1 MPTYNKLV
9 RDKILEIIEANGQQ
23 STHKILED
31 DEYAEEHTKKLFEEV
46 EEYKKDRNT
55 DELADIIEVVY
66 ALAKLHGCTPEQLEQ
81 IRLDKAQKRGGFD
94 KKIFLE
100 EVRG

>member
-1 MPTYNKLV
+1 MPIYNKLV

-23 STHKILED
+23 ATHKILD
-31 DEYAEEHTKKLFEEV
+31 DKECATELVKKLFEEAR
-46 EEYKKDRNT
+46 EYEKDRNT
-55 DELADIIEVVY
+55 DELADILEVVY
-66 ALAKLHGCTPEQLEQ
+66 ALAKLHGCAPEQLEQ

>member
-1 MPTYNKLV
+1 MPIYNKLV
-9 RDKILEIIEANGQQ
+9 RDKILEIIKANGQQ
-23 STHKILED
+23 ATHKILED
-31 DEYAEEHTKKLFEEV
+31 DEYAEELTKKLFEEV